1 MPFPA
6 PTGSIFLGGVRFS
19 TNPETYEPLNW
30 KKRWSKHPTIGGN
43 VTIQDFGVFMK
54 DDVFKLA
61 SGRGQ
66 FLDQATFLALHALW
80 RTKGV
85 NFTFTDWLV
94 NNLTVFISDFIPVVF
109 KTDLYTYTMQL
120 EIVAINTLWGS
131 VYTGP

>member
-6 PTGSIFLGGVRFS
+6 PTGGVFIGGIRFS
-19 TNPETYEPLNW
+19 TNPESYEPLNW
-30 KKRWSKHPTIGGN
+30 KKRHSIHSTIGGG

-54 DDVFKLA
+54 DNTFKLA

-85 NFTFTDWLV
+85 TFSLTDWLL
-94 NNLTVFISDFIPVVF
+94 NDFTVFIKEFVPVPF
-109 KTDLYTYTMQL
+109 KTDLYTYTMELQ
-120 EIVAINTLWGS
+120 ITAINKLWGS